1 MVPSGKT
8 HPNRKPGKIRL
19 DVLIVER
26 GLAPSRERAQ
36 AILLAGNVL
45 VNGQKMEKP
54 GSQVAADARVEIIG
68 ETLQVCEPRRAEA
81 GGGAG
86 GFWDFA
92 TR

>member
-1 MVPSGKT
+1 M
-8 HPNRKPGKIRL
+8 
-19 DVLIVER
+19 ER

-68 ETLQVCEPRRAEA
+68 EVLKIREPGRVEA